1 MKWSI
6 SLYDYNDAYI
16 VERSNI
22 TIIRINL
29 ATKVAFKTFTSFIN
43 SITKVYGIT
52 IDDVKDLDLIL
63 TTSNSL
69 EYKSNCSYTTENACL
84 HSKKRTNSNVNIFNN
99 ETLNP
104 MEQVEP

>member
-1 MKWSI
+1 MKWII
-6 SLYDYNDAYI
+6 SLYDFNDAYI

-43 SITKVYGIT
+43 SITKIYGIT

-99 ETLNP
+99 EALNP

>member
-43 SITKVYGIT
+43 SITKIYGIT

-84 HSKKRTNSNVNIFNN
+84 HSKKELI
-99 ETLNP
+99 L
-104 MEQVEP
+104 M

>member
-1 MKWSI
+1 MKWII
-6 SLYDYNDAYI
+6 SLYDFNDAYI

-43 SITKVYGIT
+43 SITKIYGIT

-69 EYKSNCSYTTENACL
+69 EYRSSYSYTTGNACL
-84 HSKKRTNSNVNIFNN
+84 HWKKKELI
-99 ETLNP
+99 L
-104 MEQVEP
+104 M

>member
-29 ATKVAFKTFTSFIN
+29 ATKVAFKNFTSFIN
-43 SITKVYGIT
+43 SITKIYGIT

>member
-22 TIIRINL
+22 TIMRINL

-43 SITKVYGIT
+43 SITKIYGT
-52 IDDVKDLDLIL
+52 TMDDVKDLDLIL

-69 EYKSNCSYTTENACL
+69 EYRSSYSYTTGNACL
-84 HSKKRTNSNVNIFNN
+84 HWKKKN
-99 ETLNP
+99 
-104 MEQVEP
+104 